1 MNHSM
6 EPNHISQ
13 PASLLHTKPENPSTS
28 PISIAPEV
36 LESPES
42 DTPHAHSVHPEH
54 TATVYSLDGIYSM
67 YYSRLLAVTYRMTG
81 TMTDAEDIV
90 QDLFVYLSQRQEE
103 LPRIEHMQAY
113 LIRAVTNRSIN
124 LLQSAR
130 KKRELY
136 TGPWLP
142 EPSLQ
147 SASSRRSRSAGSGSN
162 HDNDHLQCSLHPVV
176 DQMPSSSTADSDA
189 EQLMLRQEELSYAV
203 MVLLDQLS
211 PVERVIFVLRESLG
225 YDYCEIAGYVDKSEA
240 ACRKILS
247 RVHARL
253 EPAAVSSAVAS
264 QQGESLVLAFL
275 AAARE
280 GDLQPLLERLQEDV
294 RLYTDGGGKV
304 RAALRP
310 ILTRSRVT
318 AFFHGIAS
326 KGSLDGQWSMVWIN
340 GEPGLQLQ
348 RDGRTVYVCALQ
360 WDSSGQIQNVYMV
373 SNPDKLREPV

>member
-1 MNHSM
+1 MNHPM

-13 PASLLHTKPENPSTS
+13 PASPLHTKPKTPSGS
-28 PISIAPEV
+28 PIPTAPK
-36 LESPES
+36 SQGA
-42 DTPHAHSVHPEH
+42 DTLDPHSAHPEQ
-54 TATVYSLDGIYSM
+54 TATVHSLDQVYSL
-67 YYSRLLAVTYRMTG
+67 YYSRLLAVAYRMTG

-103 LPRIEHMQAY
+103 LPRIEHIQAY

-142 EPSLQ
+142 EPALQ
-147 SASSRRSRSAGSGSN
+147 SASSRRSRSAGSGSH
-162 HDNDHLQCSLHPVV
+162 HDDDHLQRSLHPAV
-176 DQMPSSSTADSDA
+176 DQMPSSSNADSGA
-189 EQLMLRQEELSYAV
+189 EQLVLRQEELSYAV

-225 YDYCEIAGYVDKSEA
+225 YDYREIAEYVDKSEA

-253 EPAAVSSAVAS
+253 EPAAASSAVAS
-264 QQGESLVLAFL
+264 RQGESLVLAFL

-340 GEPGLQLQ
+340 GEPGLQMQ
-348 RDGRTVYVCALQ
+348 RDGRIVYVCALQ
-360 WDSSGQIQNVYMV
+360 WDSSGQIQNIYMV
-373 SNPDKLREPV
+373 SNPDKLREPI